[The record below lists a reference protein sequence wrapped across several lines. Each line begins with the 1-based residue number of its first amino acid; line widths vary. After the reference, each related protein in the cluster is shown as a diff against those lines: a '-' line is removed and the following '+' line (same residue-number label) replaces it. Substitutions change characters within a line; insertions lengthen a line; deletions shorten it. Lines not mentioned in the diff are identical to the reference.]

1 MYGLYIIFCVVGV
14 VWGIL
19 NVVLF
24 FKIWSMCNDVKM
36 LTERV
41 LSITQK
47 EQDNINEAIK
57 QKLSETHTIGEWVVY
72 PPAKRVMLVKEITPD
87 GMYKCVEINKNGEE
101 EPAGIYKPSQVVK
114 HENNS

>member
-1 MYGLYIIFCVVGV
+1 MYGLYTVFCVVGV

-24 FKIWSMCNDVKM
+24 FKIWSMCNDVKK

-47 EQDNINEAIK
+47 EQDNVNEARK
-57 QKLSETHTIGEWVVY
+57 QKLSETRTIGEWVVY
-72 PPAKRVMLVKEITPD
+72 PPAKRVMLIKEVTPD

-114 HENNS
+114 HVNNS